1 MVLGQVLARAL
12 RFFPEHTATVCGEHK
27 QTYAELQ
34 QRVDALAVGLKNL
47 GVEQGDRVGILLL
60 NYHRYVETILACFE
74 IGAVIVPL
82 NTRLAAEE
90 FCFIVN
96 DAECK
101 VMVVD
106 ELLTPVIDSVRS
118 RLETV
123 KGFIAPSRDGYLDY
137 EEMVRPSSAKPDKAK
152 PEENDVA
159 GLFYTSGTT
168 GIPKGVMLTNRNI
181 WMNAMQSIIALD
193 IRPHEM
199 NLHTAPMFHLAD
211 FPIVLT
217 SVLSGG
223 AQTFLKKFE
232 PRAFMEIVQQE
243 KVTAVLLVP
252 TMINYIVN
260 HPHVPKY
267 DLSSLKRI
275 FYGASPI
282 PAELLKRAM
291 STIPDCAFV
300 QGYGQT
306 ESSPLLTVLSSVDH
320 ITDAADPRSR
330 RLTSCGRSIV
340 GVEVEVFDEND
351 RSVKPGEVGEIVARG
366 PNVMLGYWKRPEET
380 AKALRN
386 GWLRTGDL
394 GTIDADN
401 FIYLVDRNKDMIV
414 TGGEN
419 VYSTEVENAIYSHPA
434 IKEVAVIGVPD
445 PKWGESVKAVVAL
458 KDGHTLDANA
468 LIEHC
473 EAKLAGYK
481 VPKSIDFID
490 ELPKSG
496 TGKILKKVLRDE
508 YWKGHERRVN

>member
-1 MVLGQVLARAL
+1 MTLSQILDRAV
-12 RFFPEHTATVCGEHK
+12 RFFPGHTATICGEHTL
-27 QTYAELQ
+27 TYAQLQ
-34 QRVDALAVGLKNL
+34 KRVDALAAGLKKL
-47 GVEQGDRVGILLL
+47 GVQQGDRVGILLF
-60 NYHRYVETILACFE
+60 NCHRYIETILACFE

-90 FCFIVN
+90 FCFIIN
-96 DAECK
+96 DSECK
-101 VMVVD
+101 ALIVDDLLASVVD
-106 ELLTPVIDSVRS
+106 SIKE

-123 KGFIAPSRDGYLDY
+123 TAFIAPSQDGYLSY
-137 EEMVRPSSAKPDKAK
+137 EEIATSDCEK
-152 PEENDVA
+152 PERARPDENDVA

-181 WMNAMQSIIALD
+181 WMNAVQSIIALD
-193 IRPHEM
+193 IRPHEV

-211 FPIVLT
+211 FPIILT

-232 PRAFMEIVQQE
+232 PKAFLQIVERE

-260 HPHVPKY
+260 HPDVSKY

-282 PAELLKRAM
+282 PADLLKRAM
-291 STIPDCAFV
+291 NTIPGCAFV

-306 ESSPLLTVLSSVDH
+306 ESSPLLTVLSFSDH
-320 ITDAADPRSR
+320 VTDTDDPRCR
-330 RLTSCGRSIV
+330 RLRSCGRSII

-351 RSVKPGEVGEIVARG
+351 CSVKPGEVGEIVARG

-394 GTIDADN
+394 GTIDEDN

-434 IKEVAVIGVPD
+434 VREAAVIGVPD
-445 PKWGESVKAVVAL
+445 PKWGEAVKAVVSL
-458 KDGHTLDANA
+458 KDGHKLDAKE
-468 LIEHC
+468 LIAHC
-473 EAKLAGYK
+473 DAKLADYK

-490 ELPKSG
+490 DLPKSG

-508 YWKGHERRVN
+508 YWKGHDRRVN